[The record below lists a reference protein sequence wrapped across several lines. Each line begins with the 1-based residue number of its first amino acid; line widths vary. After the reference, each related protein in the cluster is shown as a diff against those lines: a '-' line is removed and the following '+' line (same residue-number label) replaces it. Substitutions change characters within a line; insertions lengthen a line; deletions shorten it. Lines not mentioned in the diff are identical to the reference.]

1 MIEMMRVSKAYPQNP
16 QALLD
21 ISFRVE
27 KGQFI
32 YLLGPN
38 GSGKTTLLKLLY
50 AAERPT
56 QGEIRVDGF
65 EVHRIKSREIPYL
78 RRKLGVVFQD
88 LKLLP
93 HLNAFENVA
102 LALEVMRLGKR
113 EITKKTW
120 EVLQLV
126 GMEHK
131 GNCLPS
137 QLSAGEQQR
146 LAIAR
151 AIANSPLV
159 VLADEPTANIGLN
172 IAEKILKIFAEIN
185 LRGAT
190 LIFATHNEF
199 LPALL
204 PRDRIILENGRIME
218 ASLPLIVPERMG

>member
-21 ISFRVE
+21 ISFKVE

-32 YLLGPN
+32 YLLGAN

-50 AAERPT
+50 AAEKPT
-56 QGEIRVDGF
+56 QGKIRVDGF
-65 EVHRIKSREIPYL
+65 ELHRIKSREIPYL

-93 HLNAFENVA
+93 RLNAFENVA
-102 LALEVMRLGKR
+102 LALEIMRLDKR

-120 EVLQLV
+120 EALQLV

-131 GNCLPS
+131 GNCLPG

-151 AIANSPLV
+151 AIVNSPLV
-159 VLADEPTANIGLN
+159 VLADEPTANIGLH

-190 LIFATHNEF
+190 LILATHNEF

-204 PRDRIILENGRIME
+204 PRDKIILESGRIIE
-218 ASLPLIVPERMG
+218 SSLPLMTPERVG

>member
-16 QALLD
+16 QALSD

-27 KGQFI
+27 KGKFI

-56 QGEIRVDGF
+56 QGKIRVDGF
-65 EVHRIKSREIPYL
+65 ELHRIKSREIPYL
-78 RRKLGVVFQD
+78 RRKLGIIFQD

-93 HLNAFENVA
+93 RLNAFENVA
-102 LALEVMRLGKR
+102 LALEVMRLQKR
-113 EITKKTW
+113 EIIKKTW
-120 EVLQLV
+120 EALQLV
-126 GMEHK
+126 GMENK
-131 GNCLPS
+131 GNCLPG

-185 LRGAT
+185 LRGTT

-199 LPALL
+199 LPALM
-204 PRDRIILENGRIME
+204 PREKIILEKGQIVE
-218 ASLPLIVPERMG
+218 TSLPLITPERIE

>member
-21 ISFRVE
+21 ISFKVE

-50 AAERPT
+50 AAEKPT
-56 QGEIRVDGF
+56 QGKIRVDGF
-65 EVHRIKSREIPYL
+65 ELHRIKSREIPYL

-93 HLNAFENVA
+93 RLNAFENVA
-102 LALEVMRLGKR
+102 LALEIMRLDKR

-120 EVLQLV
+120 EALQLV

-131 GNCLPS
+131 GNCLPG

-151 AIANSPLV
+151 AIVNSPLV
-159 VLADEPTANIGLN
+159 VLADEPTANIGLH

-190 LIFATHNEF
+190 LILATNNEF

-204 PRDRIILENGRIME
+204 PRDKIILESGRIIE
-218 ASLPLIVPERMG
+218 SSLPLMTPERVG